1 MVNPG
6 PPQQAMGENRVR
18 SLTDI
23 HPKLDAILGGS
34 LGELRNNLVGSIGAP
49 KLFGVHLANWSGG
62 MSRSGGVEL
71 IGAVDDLDG
80 LCDGI
85 WTSCRL
91 LQGRLESTLSDE
103 TPWTHHVGPDFNLH
117 VCTLDGQRAIIGRSV
132 GHVERNL
139 LLERLDG
146 LPFEDVQASFCA
158 VIVDGWISQ
167 GVRHAMIAPGSR
179 STPLALAIVARTE
192 IHVEVFHDERSA
204 AFAALGVGLAT
215 GQPAV
220 LLCTSGTAAAH
231 FHAAV
236 IESSLSH
243 VPLLVVTA
251 DRPPELKDV
260 GAPQTIE
267 QTKLYGGAVRWFH
280 DPGVA
285 DIAASG
291 SWHSLARQS
300 YASTVGVNSGPVHL
314 NLPFREPLAGKA
326 IELSSD
332 QPIRAQI
339 LGSIGLSD
347 SEIQQA
353 VALLE
358 NRKGIIIAGRGCG
371 DASAISELAVSLGWP
386 VLADSR
392 SGCQGISESV
402 VHFDSLIRCQAFVE
416 KHVPEVV
423 LRIGESPSSKVLNQ
437 YVTKSRAFQVH
448 VSASENTFDAD
459 SQVSMHIS
467 SNPTTFCRGISR
479 LINVASDPKN
489 LSQWVNADQKA
500 RATIAK
506 EFASS
511 QNALNAPQV
520 AFISRSSLSK
530 GDNLFVSSSM
540 PVRDLEWFGG
550 DCSLLH
556 VFSNRGANG
565 IDGVIASA
573 IGVAIATRQKTLV
586 LLGDVAF
593 LHDSSSLTALAD
605 RDVDLKIV
613 VTDNDG
619 GGIFHYLP
627 QAEIVSEQVF
637 EKLFGT
643 PHQTDLVRLAQAH
656 RLATFDCDSVE
667 QLQKSL
673 STAGSCVIRVRTDRV
688 SEVAIHQQL
697 HELVSSAIVA

>member
-34 LGELRNNLVGSIGAP
+34 LGELRNNFVGTFGAT
-49 KLFGVHLANWSGG
+49 KLFGINLAYWSGG
-62 MSRSGGVEL
+62 VSRSGGVEL

-260 GAPQTIE
+260 GAPQTID

-314 NLPFREPLAGKA
+314 NLPFREPLVGKA

>member
-1 MVNPG
+1 VD
-6 PPQQAMGENRVR
+6 
-18 SLTDI
+18 S
-23 HPKLDAILGGS
+23 
-34 LGELRNNLVGSIGAP
+34 EL
-49 KLFGVHLANWSGG
+49 
-62 MSRSGGVEL
+62 
-71 IGAVDDLDG
+71 
-80 LCDGI
+80 
-85 WTSCRL
+85 
-91 LQGRLESTLSDE
+91 LS
-103 TPWTHHVGPDFNLH
+103 
-117 VCTLDGQRAIIGRSV
+117 
-132 GHVERNL
+132 
-139 LLERLDG
+139 ERLAG
-146 LPFEDVQASFCA
+146 RPFEDVQATFCA
-158 VIVDGWISQ
+158 VIVDEW
-167 GVRHAMIAPGSR
+167 VRHGIRHAIIAPGSR
-179 STPLALAIVARTE
+179 STPLALALTNRSE
-192 IHVEVFHDERSA
+192 IRIEVFHDERSA

-215 GQPAV
+215 GQPAI

-243 VPLLVVTA
+243 VPMLVVTA

-260 GAPQTIE
+260 GAPQTID
-267 QTKLYGGAVRWFH
+267 QTKLYGDAVRWFH
-280 DPGVA
+280 DPGIA
-285 DIAASG
+285 DIVASG
-291 SWHSLARQS
+291 SWRSLARQS
-300 YASTVGVNSGPVHL
+300 YASTVGVNPGSVHL
-314 NLPFREPLAGKA
+314 NLPFREPLTGKA
-326 IELSSD
+326 IDLSSERL
-332 QPIRAQI
+332 PRTQI

-347 SEIQQA
+347 SELQRA
-353 VALLE
+353 VALFE
-358 NRKGIIIAGRGCG
+358 SQKGVIIAGRGCG
-371 DASAISELAVSLGWP
+371 DASAISDLAESLGWP

-392 SGCQGISESV
+392 SGCQGIPESV
-402 VHFDSLIRCQAFVE
+402 FHFDSLIRCQAFIE
-416 KHVPEVV
+416 HQVPEVV
-423 LRIGESPSSKVLNQ
+423 LRIGESPSSKVLSQ

-448 VSASENTFDAD
+448 VSAFENTFDAD

-467 SNPTTFCRGISR
+467 SDPTNFCRGISQ
-479 LINVASDPKN
+479 LVKAASDPKY
-489 LSQWVNADQKA
+489 LSQWVSADQKA

-506 EFASS
+506 EFVSS
-511 QNALNAPQV
+511 QKALSAPQV
-520 AFISRSSLSK
+520 AFVSRSSLSK

-550 DCSLLH
+550 DCSLLN

-605 RDVDLKIV
+605 RDIDLKIV

-643 PHQTDLVRLAQAH
+643 PHQTDLLKIAQAH

-673 STAGSCVIRVRTDRV
+673 SSAGSCVIRVSTDRV
-688 SEVAIHQQL
+688 SEVTIHQQL
-697 HELVSSAIVA
+697 HELVSSAILV

>member
-1 MVNPG
+1 
-6 PPQQAMGENRVR
+6 
-18 SLTDI
+18 
-23 HPKLDAILGGS
+23 
-34 LGELRNNLVGSIGAP
+34 
-49 KLFGVHLANWSGG
+49 
-62 MSRSGGVEL
+62 
-71 IGAVDDLDG
+71 
-80 LCDGI
+80 
-85 WTSCRL
+85 
-91 LQGRLESTLSDE
+91 
-103 TPWTHHVGPDFNLH
+103 
-117 VCTLDGQRAIIGRSV
+117 
-132 GHVERNL
+132 VERNL

-260 GAPQTIE
+260 GAPQTID
-267 QTKLYGGAVRWFH
+267 QTKLYGDAVRWFH

-371 DASAISELAVSLGWP
+371 DASAISELAESLGWP

-423 LRIGESPSSKVLNQ
+423 LRIGESPSSKVLSQ
-437 YVTKSRAFQVH
+437 YVTKSGALQVH
-448 VSASENTFDAD
+448 VSAFENTFDAD

-467 SNPTTFCRGISR
+467 CDPTTFCRGISR
-479 LINVASDPKN
+479 LIKAASDPN
-489 LSQWVNADQKA
+489 HLSQWVSADQKA
-500 RATIAK
+500 RAIIAK

-511 QNALNAPQV
+511 KNALSAPQV
-520 AFISRSSLSK
+520 AFVSRASLST

-550 DCSLLH
+550 DCSLLQ

-643 PHQTDLVRLAQAH
+643 PHQTDLVKMAQAH
-656 RLATFDCDSVE
+656 RLATFECGSVE

-673 STAGSCVIRVRTDRV
+673 FTRGSCVIRVRTDRV

-697 HELVSSAIVA
+697 HELVSSAIQA

>member
-1 MVNPG
+1 VD
-6 PPQQAMGENRVR
+6 
-18 SLTDI
+18 S
-23 HPKLDAILGGS
+23 
-34 LGELRNNLVGSIGAP
+34 EL
-49 KLFGVHLANWSGG
+49 
-62 MSRSGGVEL
+62 
-71 IGAVDDLDG
+71 
-80 LCDGI
+80 
-85 WTSCRL
+85 
-91 LQGRLESTLSDE
+91 LS
-103 TPWTHHVGPDFNLH
+103 
-117 VCTLDGQRAIIGRSV
+117 
-132 GHVERNL
+132 
-139 LLERLDG
+139 ERLAG
-146 LPFEDVQASFCA
+146 RPFEDVQATFCA
-158 VIVDGWISQ
+158 VIVDEWVRQ
-167 GVRHAMIAPGSR
+167 GTRHAIIAPGSR
-179 STPLALAIVARTE
+179 STPLALALTNRSE
-192 IHVEVFHDERSA
+192 IRIEVFHDERSA

-215 GQPAV
+215 EQPAI

-243 VPLLVVTA
+243 VPMLVVTA

-260 GAPQTIE
+260 GAPQTID
-267 QTKLYGGAVRWFH
+267 QTKLYGDAVRWFH

-291 SWHSLARQS
+291 SWRSLARQS
-300 YASTVGVNSGPVHL
+300 YASTVGVNPGPVHL

-347 SEIQQA
+347 SELQQA
-353 VALLE
+353 VALFE

-371 DASAISELAVSLGWP
+371 DVSAISELAEALGWP

-392 SGCQGISESV
+392 SGCQGIPESV
-402 VHFDSLIRCQAFVE
+402 VHFDSLIRCNAFVE
-416 KHVPEVV
+416 QQVPEVV

-448 VSASENTFDAD
+448 VSAFENTFDAD
-459 SQVSMHIS
+459 SQVSLHIS

-479 LINVASDPKN
+479 LINAASDPKN

-500 RATIAK
+500 RVTIAK

-520 AFISRSSLSK
+520 AFVSRSSLSK

-550 DCSLLH
+550 DCSLVQ

-593 LHDSSSLTALAD
+593 LHDSSSLTALVD

-667 QLQKSL
+667 KLQKSL
-673 STAGSCVIRVRTDRV
+673 STVGSCVIRVRTDRV

>member
-1 MVNPG
+1 MSK
-6 PPQQAMGENRVR
+6 NRVR

-34 LGELRNNLVGSIGAP
+34 LGELRNNLVGTFGAT
-49 KLFGVHLANWSGG
+49 KLFGINLAYWSGG
-62 MSRSGGVEL
+62 VSRSGGVEL

-371 DASAISELAVSLGWP
+371 DVSAISELAVSLGWP

-697 HELVSSAIVA
+697 HELVSSAILV

>member
-34 LGELRNNLVGSIGAP
+34 LGELRNNLVGTFGAT
-49 KLFGVHLANWSGG
+49 KLFGINLAYWSGG
-62 MSRSGGVEL
+62 VSRSGGVEL

-260 GAPQTIE
+260 GAPQTID

-300 YASTVGVNSGPVHL
+300 YASTVGVNPGPVHL

>member
-34 LGELRNNLVGSIGAP
+34 LGELRNNLVGTFGAT
-49 KLFGVHLANWSGG
+49 KLFGINLAYWSGG
-62 MSRSGGVEL
+62 VSRSGGVEL

-260 GAPQTIE
+260 GAPQTID

>member
-34 LGELRNNLVGSIGAP
+34 LGELRNNLVGTFGAT
-49 KLFGVHLANWSGG
+49 KLFGINLAYWSGG
-62 MSRSGGVEL
+62 VSRSGGVEL

-550 DCSLLH
+550 DCSLLK

-643 PHQTDLVRLAQAH
+643 PHQTDLVKMAQAH
-656 RLATFDCDSVE
+656 RLATFECGSVE

>member
-1 MVNPG
+1 M
-6 PPQQAMGENRVR
+6 E
-18 SLTDI
+18 S
-23 HPKLDAILGGS
+23 
-34 LGELRNNLVGSIGAP
+34 
-49 KLFGVHLANWSGG
+49 
-62 MSRSGGVEL
+62 
-71 IGAVDDLDG
+71 DL
-80 LCDGI
+80 
-85 WTSCRL
+85 
-91 LQGRLESTLSDE
+91 LS
-103 TPWTHHVGPDFNLH
+103 
-117 VCTLDGQRAIIGRSV
+117 
-132 GHVERNL
+132 
-139 LLERLDG
+139 ERLAG
-146 LPFEDVQASFCA
+146 RPFEDVQATFCA
-158 VIVDGWISQ
+158 VLVDEWIRQ
-167 GVRHAMIAPGSR
+167 GIRHAIIAPGSR
-179 STPLALAIVARTE
+179 STPLALALTNRSE
-192 IHVEVFHDERSA
+192 IRIEVFHDERSA

-215 GQPAV
+215 GQPAI

-243 VPLLVVTA
+243 VPMLVVTA

-260 GAPQTIE
+260 GAPQTID
-267 QTKLYGGAVRWFH
+267 QTKLYGDAVRWFH

-291 SWHSLARQS
+291 SWRSLARQS
-300 YASTVGVNSGPVHL
+300 YASAVGVNPGSVHL
-314 NLPFREPLAGKA
+314 NLPFREPLTGKA
-326 IELSSD
+326 IDLSSERL
-332 QPIRAQI
+332 PRTQI

-347 SEIQQA
+347 SELQRA
-353 VALLE
+353 VALFE
-358 NRKGIIIAGRGCG
+358 SQKGVIIAGRGCG
-371 DASAISELAVSLGWP
+371 DASAISDLAESLGWP

-392 SGCQGISESV
+392 SGCQGIPESV
-402 VHFDSLIRCQAFVE
+402 VHFDSLIRCQAFIE
-416 KHVPEVV
+416 HQVPEVV
-423 LRIGESPSSKVLNQ
+423 LRIGESPSSKVLSQ
-437 YVTKSRAFQVH
+437 YVTKSGALQVH
-448 VSASENTFDAD
+448 VSAFENTFDAD

-467 SNPTTFCRGISR
+467 CDPTTFCRGISR
-479 LINVASDPKN
+479 LIKAASDPN
-489 LSQWVNADQKA
+489 HLSQWVSADQKA
-500 RATIAK
+500 RAIIAK

-511 QNALNAPQV
+511 KNALSAPQV
-520 AFISRSSLSK
+520 AFVSRASLST

-550 DCSLLH
+550 DCSLLQ

-643 PHQTDLVRLAQAH
+643 PHQTDLVKMAQAH
-656 RLATFDCDSVE
+656 RLATFECGSVE

-673 STAGSCVIRVRTDRV
+673 FTRGSCVIRVRTDRV

-697 HELVSSAIVA
+697 HELVSLAIQA

>member
-1 MVNPG
+1 M
-6 PPQQAMGENRVR
+6 
-18 SLTDI
+18 
-23 HPKLDAILGGS
+23 
-34 LGELRNNLVGSIGAP
+34 
-49 KLFGVHLANWSGG
+49 
-62 MSRSGGVEL
+62 
-71 IGAVDDLDG
+71 
-80 LCDGI
+80 
-85 WTSCRL
+85 
-91 LQGRLESTLSDE
+91 
-103 TPWTHHVGPDFNLH
+103 
-117 VCTLDGQRAIIGRSV
+117 
-132 GHVERNL
+132 
-139 LLERLDG
+139 
-146 LPFEDVQASFCA
+146 
-158 VIVDGWISQ
+158 
-167 GVRHAMIAPGSR
+167 
-179 STPLALAIVARTE
+179 
-192 IHVEVFHDERSA
+192 
-204 AFAALGVGLAT
+204 
-215 GQPAV
+215 
-220 LLCTSGTAAAH
+220 
-231 FHAAV
+231 
-236 IESSLSH
+236 
-243 VPLLVVTA
+243 LVVTA

-260 GAPQTIE
+260 GAPQTID
-267 QTKLYGGAVRWFH
+267 QTKLYGDAVRWFH

-291 SWHSLARQS
+291 SWRSLARQS
-300 YASTVGVNSGPVHL
+300 YASAVGVNPGSVHL
-314 NLPFREPLAGKA
+314 NLPFREPLTGKA
-326 IELSSD
+326 IDLSSD

-347 SEIQQA
+347 SELQQA

-358 NRKGIIIAGRGCG
+358 NRKGIIIVGRGCG
-371 DASAISELAVSLGWP
+371 DASAISELAESLGWP

-392 SGCQGISESV
+392 SGCQGNPESV
-402 VHFDSLIRCQAFVE
+402 VHFDSLIRCHAFVE
-416 KHVPEVV
+416 HHVPEVV
-423 LRIGESPSSKVLNQ
+423 LRIGESPSSKVLSQ
-437 YVTKSRAFQVH
+437 YVTKSGALQVH
-448 VSASENTFDAD
+448 VSAFENTFDAD

-467 SNPTTFCRGISR
+467 CDPTTFCRGISR
-479 LINVASDPKN
+479 LIKAASDPN
-489 LSQWVNADQKA
+489 HLSQWVSADQKA
-500 RATIAK
+500 RAIIAK

-511 QNALNAPQV
+511 KNALSAPQV
-520 AFISRSSLSK
+520 AFVSRASLST

-550 DCSLLH
+550 DCSLLQ

-643 PHQTDLVRLAQAH
+643 PHQTDLVKMAQAH
-656 RLATFDCDSVE
+656 RLATFECGSVE

-673 STAGSCVIRVRTDRV
+673 FTRGSCVIRVRTDRV

-697 HELVSSAIVA
+697 HELVSSAIQA

>member
-1 MVNPG
+1 M
-6 PPQQAMGENRVR
+6 
-18 SLTDI
+18 
-23 HPKLDAILGGS
+23 
-34 LGELRNNLVGSIGAP
+34 
-49 KLFGVHLANWSGG
+49 
-62 MSRSGGVEL
+62 
-71 IGAVDDLDG
+71 
-80 LCDGI
+80 
-85 WTSCRL
+85 
-91 LQGRLESTLSDE
+91 
-103 TPWTHHVGPDFNLH
+103 
-117 VCTLDGQRAIIGRSV
+117 
-132 GHVERNL
+132 ERNL

-179 STPLALAIVARTE
+179 STPLALAVVARTE

-260 GAPQTIE
+260 GAPQTID
-267 QTKLYGGAVRWFH
+267 QTKLYGDAVRWFH

-347 SEIQQA
+347 SELQQA
-353 VALLE
+353 VALFE
-358 NRKGIIIAGRGCG
+358 NRKGIIITGRGSG
-371 DASAISELAVSLGWP
+371 DASAISELAVALGWP

-392 SGCQGISESV
+392 SGCQGIPESV

-448 VSASENTFDAD
+448 VSAFENTFDAD

-467 SNPTTFCRGISR
+467 SDPTTFCRGISQ
-479 LINVASDPKN
+479 LVKAASDPKN

-500 RATIAK
+500 RVTIAK

-520 AFISRSSLSK
+520 AFVSRSSLSK

-550 DCSLLH
+550 DCSLLQ

-643 PHQTDLVRLAQAH
+643 PHQTDLLKIAQAH

-667 QLQKSL
+667 QLQRSL

>member
-6 PPQQAMGENRVR
+6 PPQQAMSENRVR

-34 LGELRNNLVGSIGAP
+34 LGELRNNLVGTFGAT
-49 KLFGVHLANWSGG
+49 KLFGINLAYWSGG
-62 MSRSGGVEL
+62 VSRSGGVEL

-260 GAPQTIE
+260 GAPQTID
-267 QTKLYGGAVRWFH
+267 QTKLYGDAVRWFH

-392 SGCQGISESV
+392 SGCQGIPESV
-402 VHFDSLIRCQAFVE
+402 VHFDSLIRSQAFVE
-416 KHVPEVV
+416 QQVLEVV

-448 VSASENTFDAD
+448 VSAFENTFDAD

-467 SNPTTFCRGISR
+467 CDPTTFCRGISR
-479 LINVASDPKN
+479 LIKAASDPN
-489 LSQWVNADQKA
+489 HLSQWVSADQKA
-500 RATIAK
+500 RAIIAK

-511 QNALNAPQV
+511 KNALSAPQV
-520 AFISRSSLSK
+520 AFVSRASLST

-697 HELVSSAIVA
+697 HELVSSAIQA

>member
-1 MVNPG
+1 
-6 PPQQAMGENRVR
+6 
-18 SLTDI
+18 
-23 HPKLDAILGGS
+23 
-34 LGELRNNLVGSIGAP
+34 
-49 KLFGVHLANWSGG
+49 
-62 MSRSGGVEL
+62 
-71 IGAVDDLDG
+71 
-80 LCDGI
+80 
-85 WTSCRL
+85 
-91 LQGRLESTLSDE
+91 
-103 TPWTHHVGPDFNLH
+103 
-117 VCTLDGQRAIIGRSV
+117 
-132 GHVERNL
+132 
-139 LLERLDG
+139 
-146 LPFEDVQASFCA
+146 

-260 GAPQTIE
+260 GAPQTID

-448 VSASENTFDAD
+448 VSAFENTFDAD

-467 SNPTTFCRGISR
+467 CDPTTFCRGISR
-479 LINVASDPKN
+479 LIKAASDPN
-489 LSQWVNADQKA
+489 HLSQWVSADQKA
-500 RATIAK
+500 RAIIAK

-511 QNALNAPQV
+511 KNALSAPQV
-520 AFISRSSLSK
+520 AFVSRASLST

-697 HELVSSAIVA
+697 HELVSSAIQA

>member
-1 MVNPG
+1 MD
-6 PPQQAMGENRVR
+6 
-18 SLTDI
+18 S
-23 HPKLDAILGGS
+23 
-34 LGELRNNLVGSIGAP
+34 ELLSER
-49 KLFGVHLANWSGG
+49 LA
-62 MSRSGGVEL
+62 
-71 IGAVDDLDG
+71 
-80 LCDGI
+80 
-85 WTSCRL
+85 
-91 LQGRLESTLSDE
+91 GRLF
-103 TPWTHHVGPDFNLH
+103 V
-117 VCTLDGQRAIIGRSV
+117 
-132 GHVERNL
+132 
-139 LLERLDG
+139 
-146 LPFEDVQASFCA
+146 DVQATFCA
-158 VIVDGWISQ
+158 VIVDEWVQQ
-167 GVRHAMIAPGSR
+167 GIRHAIIAPGSR
-179 STPLALAIVARTE
+179 STPLALALTNRSE
-192 IHVEVFHDERSA
+192 IRIEVFHDERSA

-243 VPLLVVTA
+243 VPMLVVTA

-260 GAPQTIE
+260 GAPQTID
-267 QTKLYGGAVRWFH
+267 QTKLYGDAVRWFH

-291 SWHSLARQS
+291 SWRSLARQS
-300 YASTVGVNSGPVHL
+300 YASTVGVNPGSVHL
-314 NLPFREPLAGKA
+314 NLPFREPLTGKA
-326 IELSSD
+326 IDLSSE
-332 QPIRAQI
+332 RLSRTQI
-339 LGSIGLSD
+339 FGSIGLSD
-347 SEIQQA
+347 SDFQQA
-353 VALLE
+353 VALFE
-358 NRKGIIIAGRGCG
+358 NKKGIIIAGRGCG
-371 DASAISELAVSLGWP
+371 DASAISELADSLGWP

-392 SGCQGISESV
+392 SGCQGIPESV
-402 VHFDSLIRCQAFVE
+402 VHFDSLIRSHAFVE
-416 KHVPEVV
+416 HHVPEVV

-437 YVTKSRAFQVH
+437 YVTKSGALQVH
-448 VSASENTFDAD
+448 VSAFENTFDAD

-467 SNPTTFCRGISR
+467 SDPTTFCRGIPR
-479 LINVASDPKN
+479 LIKVASDPN
-489 LSQWVNADQKA
+489 HLSQWVSADQKA
-500 RATIAK
+500 RAIIAK

-511 QNALNAPQV
+511 KKALSAPQV
-520 AFISRSSLSK
+520 AFVSRASLST

-550 DCSLLH
+550 DCSLLQ

-643 PHQTDLVRLAQAH
+643 PHQTDLVKMAQAH
-656 RLATFDCDSVE
+656 RLASFECESVE
-667 QLQKSL
+667 QLQSSL
-673 STAGSCVIRVRTDRV
+673 STPGSCVIRVRTDRV

-697 HELVSSAIVA
+697 HELVSSAILA

>member
-34 LGELRNNLVGSIGAP
+34 LGELRNNLVGTFGAT
-49 KLFGVHLANWSGG
+49 KLFGINLAYWSGG
-62 MSRSGGVEL
+62 VSRSGGVEL

-260 GAPQTIE
+260 GAPQTID
-267 QTKLYGGAVRWFH
+267 QTKLYGDAVRWFH

-300 YASTVGVNSGPVHL
+300 YASTVGVNPGPVHL

-347 SEIQQA
+347 SELQQA
-353 VALLE
+353 VALFE

-371 DASAISELAVSLGWP
+371 DVSAISELAEVLGWP

-448 VSASENTFDAD
+448 VSAFENTFDAD

-656 RLATFDCDSVE
+656 RLATFDCFSVE

-697 HELVSSAIVA
+697 HELVSSTIVA

>member
-1 MVNPG
+1 MD
-6 PPQQAMGENRVR
+6 
-18 SLTDI
+18 S
-23 HPKLDAILGGS
+23 
-34 LGELRNNLVGSIGAP
+34 EL
-49 KLFGVHLANWSGG
+49 
-62 MSRSGGVEL
+62 
-71 IGAVDDLDG
+71 
-80 LCDGI
+80 
-85 WTSCRL
+85 
-91 LQGRLESTLSDE
+91 LS
-103 TPWTHHVGPDFNLH
+103 
-117 VCTLDGQRAIIGRSV
+117 
-132 GHVERNL
+132 
-139 LLERLDG
+139 ERLAG
-146 LPFEDVQASFCA
+146 RPFEDVQATFCA
-158 VIVDGWISQ
+158 VIVDEWVRQ
-167 GVRHAMIAPGSR
+167 GIRHAIIAPGSR
-179 STPLALAIVARTE
+179 STPLALALTNRSE
-192 IHVEVFHDERSA
+192 IRIEVFHDERSA

-215 GQPAV
+215 GQPAI

-243 VPLLVVTA
+243 VPMLVVTA

-260 GAPQTIE
+260 GAPQTID
-267 QTKLYGGAVRWFH
+267 QTKLYGDAVRWFH
-280 DPGVA
+280 DPGVS

-300 YASTVGVNSGPVHL
+300 YASTVGVNPGPVHL

-332 QPIRAQI
+332 HAIRAQI
-339 LGSIGLSD
+339 LGSIGLSE
-347 SEIQQA
+347 SELQQA
-353 VALLE
+353 VALFE

-371 DASAISELAVSLGWP
+371 DASAISDLAESLGWP

-392 SGCQGISESV
+392 SGCQGIPESV
-402 VHFDSLIRCQAFVE
+402 VHFDSLIRCQAFIE
-416 KHVPEVV
+416 HQVPEVV
-423 LRIGESPSSKVLNQ
+423 LRIGESPSSKVLSQ
-437 YVTKSRAFQVH
+437 YVTKSGALQVH
-448 VSASENTFDAD
+448 VSAFENTFDAD

-467 SNPTTFCRGISR
+467 CDPTTFCRGISR
-479 LINVASDPKN
+479 LIKAASDPN
-489 LSQWVNADQKA
+489 HLSQWVSADQKA
-500 RATIAK
+500 RAIITK

-511 QNALNAPQV
+511 KNVLSAPQV
-520 AFISRSSLSK
+520 AFVSRASLST

-550 DCSLLH
+550 DCSLLQ

-643 PHQTDLVRLAQAH
+643 PHQTDLVKMAQAH
-656 RLATFDCDSVE
+656 RLATFECGSVE

-673 STAGSCVIRVRTDRV
+673 FTRGSCVIRVRTDRV

-697 HELVSSAIVA
+697 HELVSSAIQA